1 MPTNQKK
8 IQEKFS
14 ANTMGREQLGQFP
27 STHRKLEAISDC
39 AYLRLPKNRRKSQ
52 TADND
57 TEIRK
62 LALAS
67 VGKRSGI
74 DFCHVI
80 PPLFIATAL
89 PNFVSRITGSSSNPG
104 PFPFHPHRNHRR
116 NLPPVKEE
124 TS

>member
-1 MPTNQKK
+1 
-8 IQEKFS
+8 
-14 ANTMGREQLGQFP
+14 MGREQLGQFP
-27 STHRKLEAISDC
+27 STHRKLDGNFW
-39 AYLRLPKNRRKSQ
+39 LRLSTGCQRIGGKSQ

-62 LALAS
+62 LAS
-67 VGKRSGI
+67 VGKKSSI

-104 PFPFHPHRNHRR
+104 PLPFQP
-116 NLPPVKEE
+116 
-124 TS
+124 